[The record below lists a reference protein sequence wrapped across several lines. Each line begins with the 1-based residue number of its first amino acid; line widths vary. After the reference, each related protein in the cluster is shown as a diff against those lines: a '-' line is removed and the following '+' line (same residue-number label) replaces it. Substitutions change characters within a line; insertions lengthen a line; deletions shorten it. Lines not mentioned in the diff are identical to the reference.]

1 MSKVPTPQRKSSPFI
16 RAIKSDGFIEKLV
29 LLVLTAILSG
39 IFVPLIIKSIDQSRE
54 ARQAVATAQAKLFDD
69 ISDTILTLETLMLDV
84 SWFGQ
89 GDAKNADMQTRAF
102 DRYTER
108 SVDLIVKWRV
118 DASRAQALAS
128 PETAEKMQAF
138 LDRFFREQDTP
149 TNRSWNECHD
159 RCDWEAQHKK
169 NAKMLTEANRLILEI
184 GSEFQ
189 LTAKSSESR

>member
-1 MSKVPTPQRKSSPFI
+1 MSKVPTPQRKSSSFI

-84 SWFGQ
+84 SWFGTR
-89 GDAKNADMQTRAF
+89 DAENADMQTSAF
-102 DRYTER
+102 NRYTER

-118 DASRAQALAS
+118 EASRAQALAS
-128 PETAEKMQAF
+128 PETAEKLQAF
-138 LDRFFREQDTP
+138 LNRFFTEQDTP
-149 TNRSWNECHD
+149 TNRSWHD
-159 RCDWEAQHKK
+159 CRDTCDWEAQHEK
-169 NAKMLTEANRLILEI
+169 NVKMLTEANRLILEI

>member
-84 SWFGQ
+84 SWFGT
-89 GDAKNADMQTRAF
+89 GDAKNAEMQTRAF

-108 SVDLIVKWRV
+108 SVDLIVKWRIE
-118 DASRAQALAS
+118 ASRAQALAS

-138 LDRFFREQDTP
+138 LNRFFREQDTP
-149 TNRSWNECHD
+149 TNRSWHEC
-159 RCDWEAQHKK
+159 RTCDWQAQHEK
-169 NAKMLTEANRLILEI
+169 NVKMLTEANRLILEI